1 MLFGHST
8 WDAVTTNVRAA
19 EPDLTAVMDYPGQ
32 DYFDKFSVTDL
43 GITPESTLKG
53 YSDKGFHFVV
63 APERQVDVHISGP
76 GAGPSKI
83 KATLGA
89 GDSIRRDGTN
99 DKTIVKIGGV
109 EQVYPGE
116 DSTYYINFVNPL
128 TVEPTGTDGDTGAG
142 DTDDG
147 SDDDTEVTATATDV
161 TKVDDAKSGLTT
173 KLAVV
178 GGIIIIGGI
187 AATKMRK
194 RGV

>member
-1 MLFGHST
+1 
-8 WDAVTTNVRAA
+8 
-19 EPDLTAVMDYPGQ
+19 MDYPGQ